1 MPCLTLKARLWYDYA
16 SKTHKN
22 SNSKGLCMY
31 AVIEANGRHLK
42 VKEGEILRLD
52 RVAGET
58 DAEIVFDRVLLAHD
72 GKDLIVGSPLVERAT
87 VSAKIVRQSLAPKVM
102 AFRYKPKKRVR
113 TRHGHRQP
121 ITELRIEKISF
132 G

>member
-1 MPCLTLKARLWYDYA
+1 LTLKAGLWYACA
-16 SKTHKN
+16 SKTHYI
-22 SNSKGLCMY
+22 SNPKGLRMY

-52 RVAGET
+52 RLAGEAN
-58 DAEIVFDRVLLAHD
+58 AEIVFDRVLLAHD
-72 GKDLIVGSPLVERAT
+72 GKDLIIGSPLVDRAS
-87 VSAKIVRQSLAPKVM
+87 VSARIVRQSLAPKVM

-121 ITELRIEKISF
+121 ITELRIEKISL